1 MSNEFRGTGNL
12 GAAPVLKRVTV
23 KGDDRPVC
31 ELRIFFDEYSRDAKG
46 EIQQSGGFWLTGSV
60 WDRRA
65 EAAANLLRKGA
76 RVRVEGRLK
85 EESWDDRETGET
97 LSEFRLA
104 IDDVFLALSRIESVT
119 YREKSGAGE
128 ASDNQE

>member
-1 MSNEFRGTGNL
+1 MSNEFRGSGNL
-12 GAAPVLKRVTV
+12 GAAPALKMVTV
-23 KGDDRPVC
+23 KGEDRPVC

-65 EAAANLLRKGA
+65 EAAAKLLRKGA
-76 RVRVEGRLK
+76 RVRVEGRLR
-85 EESWDDRETGET
+85 EESWEDKETG
-97 LSEFRLA
+97 LAKSEFRLA

-119 YREKSGAGE
+119 FREKSGAGE
-128 ASDNQE
+128 ASDNQD

>member
-1 MSNEFRGTGNL
+1 MGNEFRGTGNL
-12 GAAPVLKRVTV
+12 GAAPVLKMVAV
-23 KGDDRPVC
+23 KGEDRPVC
-31 ELRIFFDEYSRDAKG
+31 ELRVFFDEYSRDAKG

-65 EAAANLLRKGA
+65 EATAKLLRKGA

-85 EESWDDRETGET
+85 EESWADKDTGEEK
-97 LSEFRLA
+97 SEFRLV

-119 YREKSGAGE
+119 FKEKSGAGE